1 MRVATADGGYETI
14 RERSWPLAGLD
25 FPRSVSN
32 ANDLIQLS
40 NLPGGGHQAAT
51 YQRIYRSNPWVFAAC
66 QAISRGVSRFPIN
79 VYSYD
84 SAGARTRIRSDLPGQ
99 PPSNGT
105 KLDKLMRLPE
115 PGVGR
120 QEWLRKVVL
129 NLSIYGNGLA
139 SKDYD
144 GSGGSSVPT
153 ALWHIPWR
161 RVSVQEGDDV
171 PVLYYEVK
179 SRMGLTETR
188 KFSPRDVIHFGRGTD
203 DDSPIGL
210 SPLATLKA
218 TLALHDALWRHAV
231 SYFQNSAR
239 PSGLVKLDK
248 GASEGIIRT
257 IREQIEALYTSPEN
271 AGKVLVTSGEWTSM
285 TDSPDHAQI
294 IELARLSRE
303 EISAAYGI
311 PQPMMGI
318 LDRAILNNTQEL
330 RSYFTRDVL
339 GEKSSALEDDFA
351 AQLIYAT
358 PAWVGFFASFDLT
371 GSLKPDMEKL
381 GELVTKTRSALTVNE
396 QRDIFFGL
404 NPLNLK
410 EANTVWMP
418 SGQIGLGI
426 EPPAPEAPK
435 VIPGAPTEPVE
446 PDADPPE
453 PDTEPVVPV
462 GSE

>member
-25 FPRSVSN
+25 FPRSITN
-32 ANDLIQLS
+32 ANDSVTLA
-40 NLPGGGHQAAT
+40 NLPGGGANAAT
-51 YQRIYRSNPWVFAAC
+51 YQRIYRTNPWVFAAC

-79 VYSYD
+79 VYSFD
-84 SAGARTRIRSDLPGQ
+84 SKGARERVRSDLPGQ
-99 PPSNGT
+99 KPSNGT
-105 KLDKLMRLPE
+105 KLDKLMRIPE

-120 QEWLRKVVL
+120 QEWLRKIVL
-129 NLSIYGNGLA
+129 NLGIYGNALA
-139 SKDYD
+139 NKDYD
-144 GSGGSSVPT
+144 GSGSSSVPS
-153 ALWHIPWR
+153 ALWHIPWK
-161 RVSVQEGDDV
+161 RVHVQEGDNV

-179 SRMGLTETR
+179 SRMGMSESK
-188 KFSPRDVIHFGRGTD
+188 KFSPLDVIHFGRGTD

-231 SYFQNSAR
+231 AYFQNSAR
-239 PSGLVKLDK
+239 PSGLVKLEK
-248 GASEGIIRT
+248 GAGEAIIRT
-257 IREQIEALYTSPEN
+257 IKEQIEALYTNPEN

-285 TDSPDHAQI
+285 TDSPDHSQLV
-294 IELARLSRE
+294 ELARLSRE

-339 GEKSSALEDDFA
+339 GEKSSALEDDFM
-351 AQLIYAT
+351 AQLVYAT
-358 PAWVGFFASFDLT
+358 PAWVGFFTSFDLT

-381 GELVTKTRSALTVNE
+381 GDLVQKTRSALTPNE
-396 QRDIFFGL
+396 QRDMFFGL
-404 NPLNLK
+404 NPLDME

-426 EPPAPEAPK
+426 EPPAPEVPK
-435 VIPGAPTEPVE
+435 GTKPVPTEPVE
-446 PDADPPE
+446 GDAEPPDPEKDPPTPAE
-453 PDTEPVVPV
+453 
-462 GSE
+462 

>member
-1 MRVATADGGYETI
+1 MRLATADGGYETI

-25 FPRSVSN
+25 YPRSVSN
-32 ANDLIQLS
+32 SQDSIQLS

-66 QAISRGVSRFPIN
+66 NAISRGVSRFPIN
-79 VYSYD
+79 VYSFD
-84 SAGARTRIRSDLPGQ
+84 SNGARTRVRSDLPGQ
-99 PPSNGT
+99 GASKGIA
-105 KLDKLMRLPE
+105 LDKLMRIPE

-120 QEWLRKVVL
+120 QEWLRKIVL
-129 NLSIYGNGLA
+129 NLGIYGNGLA
-139 SKDYD
+139 SKDYE
-144 GSGGSSVPT
+144 GGGAVPS

-161 RVSVQEGDDV
+161 RVSVQEGDEV

-179 SRMGLTETR
+179 SKLGG
-188 KFSPRDVIHFGRGTD
+188 KSKQFSPLDVIHFGRGTD

-210 SPLATLKA
+210 SPLAPLKA

-231 SYFQNSAR
+231 AYFQNSAR

-248 GASEGIIRT
+248 GASEAIIRT
-257 IREQIEALYTSPEN
+257 IKEQIEALYTSPEN
-271 AGKVLVTSGEWTSM
+271 AGKVLVTSGEWTSL
-285 TDSPDHAQI
+285 TDSPDHAQLV
-294 IELARLSRE
+294 ELARLSRE
-303 EISAAYGI
+303 EVAAAYGI

-339 GEKSSALEDDFA
+339 GEKSSAIEDDIM

-358 PAWVGFFASFDLT
+358 PAWVGFFAGFDMT
-371 GSLKPDMEKL
+371 GALKPDMTQL
-381 GELVTKTRSALTVNE
+381 GELTTKTRGTLTPNE

-404 NPLNLK
+404 NPLK
-410 EANTVWMP
+410 SPEADTVWMP

-435 VIPGAPTEPVE
+435 LIPGAPPDEPVE
-446 PDADPPE
+446 PIPAPDPAKDAPA
-453 PDTEPVVPV
+453 
-462 GSE
+462 S